1 MLPQPAQPGLAEYA
15 GVPENVG
22 GRVCCRGHDTCPK
35 TGVKLRKSTLEPD
48 VALKAEVNRWLKERT
63 AAARAGRASSGV
75 ISKQTSQVP
84 ARVDSVAEDAASVA
98 IGGISLQDPSPMPDL
113 EPTAAASWAQQPTQA
128 PVRSVF
134 ADRWAAEPD
143 TGTPKTADG
152 APDYPATERN
162 RPPPL
167 AATGW
172 ADIMERRASPTAPSA
187 VRSDAAPLTGSGE
200 KPPG

>member
-1 MLPQPAQPGLAEYA
+1 M
-15 GVPENVG
+15 G

-84 ARVDSVAEDAASVA
+84 TRVDSVAEDAASVA

-113 EPTAAASWAQQPTQA
+113 EPTAASWAQQPAQA

-134 ADRWAAEPD
+134 ADRWAAEPA
-143 TGTPKTADG
+143 TGTPKTADA

-167 AATGW
+167 AATRW

-187 VRSDAAPLTGSGE
+187 VRSDAALASEYGE
-200 KPPG
+200 KHPG